1 MRGIHKRRYSDVYN
15 AAFCSR
21 NLRNFVASL
30 LRDFEAAPMS
40 HARVPRYLS
49 TMLET
54 QSIAQ
59 NATLRVEISPQSL
72 TLSRFIEARAARRIV
87 RQALHHLYK
96 PNGWFVRSAQCELSA
111 LQSPNSRQLV

>member
-1 MRGIHKRRYSDVYN
+1 MRGILKRRYSDVYN
-15 AAFCSR
+15 AAFRSK

-59 NATLRVEISPQSL
+59 SVATLVEISPQSL
-72 TLSRFIEARAARRIV
+72 ALSRFIEVRAARRIV

-96 PNGWFVRSAQCELSA
+96 PDGWFVRSTQFKVSM
-111 LQSPNSRQLV
+111 LQSPSPRHLV